1 MHSTTRYYKTIYNTK
16 HIHHSYF
23 LINQSNNMS
32 AYLNTRLMP
41 REAIPDVIV
50 SNLPNTDPIQPQFRM
65 FLEAHTFT
73 HSLSRPIKVVVP
85 SRTKN
90 NLDKRDR
97 ATIEAFVALEDQHEH
112 DQLIQTLNGAIFLER
127 ELRAHRNPDRF
138 RRTWVPPFLPTRDV
152 HVQATTD
159 TPLLDGGRLMS
170 ASARDINQQLFRTNS
185 PAYTFATS
193 SARSSSTSVLTAT
206 SLYKA
211 LDKHVPNVGNQ
222 LASRSL
228 SQRMPTSSPYVSNE
242 PDSDGWYDVKPLLG
256 ETDSSLTMAPLAD
269 GRADDA
275 HQSRARVRKNLFG
288 VNEDET
294 PTVDIRTY
302 SVDRLTGR
310 AQPKARASRPLLFP
324 LPRVPKKKTPSTT
337 PADLDSL
344 WSAEVQDDF
353 ELLQPMN
360 QPSLPED
367 WDREMLM
374 EREWGLT
381 WPQM

>member
-1 MHSTTRYYKTIYNTK
+1 
-16 HIHHSYF
+16 
-23 LINQSNNMS
+23 
-32 AYLNTRLMP
+32 
-41 REAIPDVIV
+41 
-50 SNLPNTDPIQPQFRM
+50 
-65 FLEAHTFT
+65 
-73 HSLSRPIKVVVP
+73 
-85 SRTKN
+85 
-90 NLDKRDR
+90 
-97 ATIEAFVALEDQHEH
+97 
-112 DQLIQTLNGAIFLER
+112 
-127 ELRAHRNPDRF
+127 
-138 RRTWVPPFLPTRDV
+138 
-152 HVQATTD
+152 
-159 TPLLDGGRLMS
+159 MS